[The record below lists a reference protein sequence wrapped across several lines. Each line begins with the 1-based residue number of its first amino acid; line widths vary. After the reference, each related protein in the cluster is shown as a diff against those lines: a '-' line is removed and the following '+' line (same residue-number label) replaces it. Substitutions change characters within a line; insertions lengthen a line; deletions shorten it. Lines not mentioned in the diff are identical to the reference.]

1 MFYIEVYKIPIE
13 NKWVLRYG
21 MYACILILP
30 TAFIAGYFRKM
41 PILWQIVDCYFGVF
55 GFILLY
61 IIYQKIEALKRALIT
76 KLKTNL
82 IMDEIIFGFQIDG
95 KTRCIHHCTQ
105 VDVVA
110 IKMKCC
116 NKFYACIKCHDEM
129 EEHQAETWSKSEFDD
144 KVVLCGN
151 CRCEMTVNAY
161 LFLKCCPDCDHEFND
176 KCKNHFHYYF
186 DPWKGKRK
194 VSWRLV
200 KHFCYFF
207 LLAFYFHPIDFNGW
221 LFFN

>member
-1 MFYIEVYKIPIE
+1 MGFTLRNVCLYLNFTHCFYSGLLQENANFMANCWLLFWCIWVHTPLYHLPKNWSLKKSIDYKTE
-13 NKWVLRYG
+13 NKFNYG
-21 MYACILILP
+21 WNNFWISNWW
-30 TAFIAGYFRKM
+30 KNS
-41 PILWQIVDCYFGVF
+41 
-55 GFILLY
+55 LY
-61 IIYQKIEALKRALIT
+61 SS
-76 KLKTNL
+76 
-82 IMDEIIFGFQIDG
+82 
-95 KTRCIHHCTQ
+95 HCTQ